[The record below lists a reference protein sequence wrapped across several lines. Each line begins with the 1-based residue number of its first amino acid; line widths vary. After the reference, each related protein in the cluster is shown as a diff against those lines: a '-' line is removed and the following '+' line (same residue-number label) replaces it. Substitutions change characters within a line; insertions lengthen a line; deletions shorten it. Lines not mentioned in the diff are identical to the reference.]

1 MLTGGRQVVLPEP
14 HPSTTVSWIVPVE
27 AMGRASVETSARWRQ
42 EQSEGQRG
50 GVWHP
55 LTITINSI

>member
-1 MLTGGRQVVLPEP
+1 MGGREVVLPEP
-14 HPSTTVSWIVPVE
+14 HPSTTVSWIAPME
-27 AMGRASVETSARWRQ
+27 AMGRASVRKPQLDGGRSRVRDR
-42 EQSEGQRG
+42 RG